1 MSNCGMTSAQEWPE
15 PAPPQPCRNITVR
28 GPVPITRY
36 AMLTPSVV
44 SMCTHGAFMDRLQS
58 IKTPTLVVA
67 GEHDPILSPAI
78 LRETVVSPISGARMV
93 VLDCAHE
100 IPLEQ
105 PHTLAAL

>member
-1 MSNCGMTSAQEWPE
+1 
-15 PAPPQPCRNITVR
+15 
-28 GPVPITRY
+28 
-36 AMLTPSVV
+36 
-44 SMCTHGAFMDRLQS
+44 MDRLQS

-105 PHTLAAL
+105 PHTLAALVEAFVAGLGGRPPVAAIPARRS